1 MKLLQ
6 LSKPHLIVMV
16 GIAGSGKSYFAEK
29 FSDTF
34 QAPLVS
40 DVQLAKCLDTMEVST
55 SHVSTLLKQLVSLQ
69 LCQLFKT
76 ERTIIVDVDSD
87 TRTDRGLL
95 TTEARKYG
103 YETLFIWVQTDQA
116 TAKDRAAKPA
126 KQSTNKQLSS
136 EEHDHR
142 VKRFTPPNANENTV
156 VISGKHTYAT
166 QAKVVLKRLAS
177 PRTESAKLQPA
188 PERAVPVA
196 PGRRNIMIR

>member
-16 GIAGSGKSYFAEK
+16 GIAGSGKSFFAEK

-40 DVQLAKCLDTMEVST
+40 DALVTKCFSDTETPVEHPAKLLKHLASVQLD
-55 SHVSTLLKQLVSLQ
+55 
-69 LCQLFKT
+69 QLFKT
-76 ERTIIVDVDSD
+76 ERTIIIDTDSD

-95 TTEARKYG
+95 AAQARKHG

-116 TAKDRAAKPA
+116 TAKDRALKPT
-126 KQSTNKQLSS
+126 KQATNRQLTP
-136 EEHDHR
+136 EQYDHHIT
-142 VKRFTPPNANENTV
+142 RFTPPNASEHTV

-166 QAKVVLKRLAS
+166 QAKVVLKKLAG
-177 PRTESAKLQPA
+177 PRIESAKLQPA
-188 PERAVPVA
+188 PERTVPAA
-196 PGRRNIMIR
+196 PDRRNIVIR

>member
-16 GIAGSGKSYFAEK
+16 GIAGSGKSFFAEK

-40 DVQLAKCLDTMEVST
+40 DALLTKCLNDTETST
-55 SHVSTLLKQLVSLQ
+55 DHAAKLLKQLAFVQ
-69 LCQLFKT
+69 LDQLFKT
-76 ERTIIVDVDSD
+76 ERTIILDADSD
-87 TRTDRGLL
+87 TRTDRGMIAAR
-95 TTEARKYG
+95 ARKHD

-116 TAKDRAAKPA
+116 TAKDRAAKTL
-126 KQSTNKQLSS
+126 KNSTN
-136 EEHDHR
+136 R
-142 VKRFTPPNANENTV
+142 RFTPEQFSQHIARFTVPNATENTV

-166 QAKVVLKRLAS
+166 QAKVVLKKLAG

-188 PERAVPVA
+188 PERTMPQTS
-196 PGRRNIMIR
+196 GRRNITIR